1 MLESLRTVCPT
12 WLMDVVLAAIVTI
25 DIDPLVS
32 IMTLVSTL
40 SRTMNNS
47 LVFKD
52 IISVSNACIS
62 YSYAIVERSDE
73 ITAVEIDNP
82 LSKVEGNV
90 VLSVK
95 FIQGGLNVGR

>member
-1 MLESLRTVCPT
+1 
-12 WLMDVVLAAIVTI
+12 MDVVLAAIVTI

-47 LVFKD
+47 IVFKD

-62 YSYAIVERSDE
+62 DSYA
-73 ITAVEIDNP
+73 
-82 LSKVEGNV
+82 
-90 VLSVK
+90 
-95 FIQGGLNVGR
+95 